1 MLKEE
6 WLSHFNFNID
16 FQLLLI
22 FDFVQ
27 KIVIDI

>member
-6 WLSHFNFNID
+6 WLSNFNFNID
-16 FQLLLI
+16 FLLLLI
-22 FDFVQ
+22 LDFVQ